1 MTIDFKDK
9 VAIVT
14 GAGGGLGRSH
24 ALELS
29 KRGAKVVVNDLGGS
43 VDGSGGSS
51 EAAEKVVKEI
61 ISSGGQAISNGSSV
75 TDDKGVKLMI
85 DQTINEYGKIDILIN
100 NAGILIDKSFSKME
114 INDFEKVLN
123 VHLLGSVKPTKA
135 VWEIM
140 KEQNYG
146 RIIVTSSSSGLYGN
160 FGQTNYGAA
169 KLGLVGFMNTLKL
182 EGQKYN
188 VHVNALTPVA
198 YTRMTANLMPP
209 EAENL
214 LTPESVTPAA
224 IYLVSD
230 EAPNGIIL
238 CAGAIGTPHL
248 LQVSGVGEAEYLK
261 SIGIEPL
268 FEIKNVGEDL
278 QDHYAVRVANK
289 ISTPISL
296 NEKAS
301 GFNLV
306 SEIIKWFISK
316 KGLISYSPA
325 HVGAFL
331 KSSPRIDFPDL
342 QFVFT
347 PASYTEGMIGKLQN
361 FPGITCGVWQSRPLS
376 KGYVRASS
384 NKISD
389 PPLIQPNYLKEK
401 IDQDVLIE
409 GVKICRSLLDTS
421 TMKKISVCETLPGD
435 NIKSDEE
442 ILDFIRNKGATV

>member
-51 EAAEKVVKEI
+51 DAAEKVVKEI

-75 TDDKGVKLMI
+75 TDDNGVKLMI
-85 DQTINEYGKIDILIN
+85 DQTIDEYGRIDILIN

-114 INDFEKVLN
+114 LNDFEKVLN
-123 VHLLGSVKPTKA
+123 VHLMGTVKPTKA

-146 RIIVTSSSSGLYGN
+146 RILVTSSSSGLYGN

-224 IYLVSD
+224 IYLVSH
-230 EAPNGIIL
+230 EAPNGTIL
-238 CAGAIGTPHL
+238 CAGAGVYS
-248 LQVSGVGEAEYLK
+248 VSKIMESDGLSLGLNATAED
-261 SIGIEPL
+261 IVNNWE
-268 FEIKNVGEDL
+268 
-278 QDHYAVRVANK
+278 K
-289 ISTPISL
+289 ISNFNKAKSYNMGGEQTGKVF
-296 NEKAS
+296 EKAM
-301 GFNLV
+301 
-306 SEIIKWFISK
+306 ETI
-316 KGLISYSPA
+316 
-325 HVGAFL
+325 
-331 KSSPRIDFPDL
+331 
-342 QFVFT
+342 
-347 PASYTEGMIGKLQN
+347 
-361 FPGITCGVWQSRPLS
+361 
-376 KGYVRASS
+376 
-384 NKISD
+384 
-389 PPLIQPNYLKEK
+389 EK
-401 IDQDVLIE
+401 
-409 GVKICRSLLDTS
+409 
-421 TMKKISVCETLPGD
+421 
-435 NIKSDEE
+435 
-442 ILDFIRNKGATV
+442 